1 MSKRHHTSIAP
12 PIIWGSILIAICLA
26 LITLWNVVIV
36 SDYVHLRR
44 LADEQAA
51 LGPGRW
57 IILGLGCVLFV
68 GVLVGLILFLISLV
82 KQIRHN
88 RAQQNF
94 IDSVTHEL
102 KTPLTSLKLHL
113 ETLERGRVPVDMQGE
128 FHRVMLR
135 DVERLGTLLDHVLE
149 AARLERHQPT
159 QLNRIEIRPLLE
171 EVAETIRA
179 RYELAPGALR
189 VAGPSPSVMSEGGPL
204 QVIFLN
210 LMDNAV
216 KYSGERVD
224 VQVEIEPRPT
234 GGAIVRVHDHGVGIA
249 PREVKKVF
257 QRFYRVGN
265 ELTRVRPGT
274 GLGLYIVR
282 ETIHT
287 LGGRIAVDSRGE
299 GLGTTFTVTLPG
311 EQDG

>member
-36 SDYVHLRR
+36 SDYMHLKR
-44 LADEQAA
+44 LADEQVA
-51 LGPGRW
+51 LGAGRW
-57 IILGLGCVLFV
+57 IILAIGCVLFV
-68 GVLVGLILFLISLV
+68 GVLVGLILFLVSLV
-82 KQIRHN
+82 KQIRLN

-113 ETLERGRVPVDMQGE
+113 QTLERGRVPPERHGE
-128 FHRVMLR
+128 FHRVMLQ
-135 DVERLGTLLDHVLE
+135 DVERLSSLLDHVLH
-149 AARLERHQPT
+149 AARLGRHEPARLQP
-159 QLNRIEIRPLLE
+159 IELREVLE
-171 EVAETIRA
+171 EVAEVVRD
-179 RYELAPGALR
+179 RYALPTDQLR
-189 VAGPSPSVMSEGGPL
+189 VAGPAAEVASDPAAL
-204 QVIFLN
+204 RIIFLN

-216 KYSGERVD
+216 KYSKDRVD
-224 VQVEIEPRPT
+224 VTVEVAPRPT
-234 GGAIVRVHDHGVGIA
+234 GGAVVRVSDRGVGLE
-249 PREVKKVF
+249 PRELKRVF

-265 ELTRVRPGT
+265 EMTRTRPGT

-282 ETIHT
+282 ETLQT
-287 LGGRIAVDSRGE
+287 LGGRITADSDGE
-299 GLGTTFTVTLPG
+299 GQGTTFSVTLPG

>member
-36 SDYVHLRR
+36 SDYMHLKR
-44 LADEQAA
+44 LANEQAA

-57 IILGLGCVLFV
+57 IILALGCVLFV

-82 KQIRHN
+82 KQIRLN

-113 ETLERGRVPVDMQGE
+113 QTLERGRVPVERQGE
-128 FHRVMLR
+128 FHRVMLQ

-149 AARLERHQPT
+149 AARLERHRPT
-159 QLNRIEIRPLLE
+159 QLKRIAIRPLLE

-179 RYELAPGALR
+179 RYELGPEALR
-189 VAGPSPSVMSEGGPL
+189 VDGPEATVISEGGAL
-204 QVIFLN
+204 QVVFLN
-210 LMDNAV
+210 LVDNAV
-216 KYSGERVD
+216 KYSSEQVAVRVE
-224 VQVEIEPRPT
+224 VEPRST
-234 GGAIVRVHDHGVGIA
+234 GGAIVRVRDNGVGIA
-249 PREVKKVF
+249 PHEIKKVF

-265 ELTRVRPGT
+265 ELTRTRAGT

-282 ETIHT
+282 ETVQT
-287 LGGRIAVDSRGE
+287 LGGRISVESRGE
-299 GLGTTFTVTLPG
+299 GLGSTFSVTLPG
-311 EQDG
+311 ELDG